1 MRENE
6 YSMNQKINQ
15 AVVLLGHGSIREQ
28 ANVEVRAMWDMMKQ
42 QLPEL
47 VISGCFVEVAEP
59 TLEQEIDRLVDDG
72 MERIIIVPMFLTRG
86 QHLSNGI
93 PRILEAMREKY
104 THVQIDLTKHL
115 GIDPLLAEII
125 KNRLREAGVE

>member
-1 MRENE
+1 
-6 YSMNQKINQ
+6 MNQTTKQ
-15 AVVLLGHGSIREQ
+15 AVILLGHGSIREQ
-28 ANVEVRAMWDMMKQ
+28 ANVEVRAMWDMMKV

-47 VISGCFVEVAEP
+47 EISGCFVEVAEP
-59 TLEQEIDRLVDDG
+59 TLEQEINRLAAIG
-72 MERIIIVPMFLTRG
+72 TERIVIVPMFLTRG

-93 PRILEAMREKY
+93 PRILEAMRQ
-104 THVQIDLTKHL
+104 THPNVRIDLTRHL

>member
-1 MRENE
+1 MMQQTR
-6 YSMNQKINQ
+6 Q

-28 ANVEVRAMWDMMKQ
+28 ANAEVRAMWEMMKE

-47 VISGCFVEVAEP
+47 QISGCFVEVAEP
-59 TLEQEIDRLVDDG
+59 TMEQEIDRLATSGVK
-72 MERIIIVPMFLTRG
+72 RIVIVPMFLTRG

-93 PRILEAMREKY
+93 PRILEAMRAKY
-104 THVQIDLTKHL
+104 TDVQIDLTRHL

-125 KNRLREAGVE
+125 KNRLKEAGVE